1 MSILIGMHIASELKR
16 DENVRR
22 VIAYI
27 DDDGVEQ
34 LRLYPI
40 VAPEGA
46 ERPFVVYKNEGV
58 VGEYTKD
65 GGCGDTVVVHLRCV
79 AEEYYDAVVL
89 ADRVRKALEGK
100 KRSYEGAFA
109 VKDCNLVGSDE
120 AWLSE
125 VDAYEVDVRLEFE
138 TV

>member
-1 MSILIGMHIASELKR
+1 MSLLIGMHIASELKR
-16 DENVRR
+16 SESVRR
-22 VIAYI
+22 MIGYK
-27 DDDGVEQ
+27 DGDGVEQ

-46 ERPFVVYKNEGV
+46 ERPFVVYNNEGV

-79 AEEYYDAVVL
+79 AEEYYDAVTL
-89 ADRVRKALEGK
+89 AQRVRNCLEGVIAD
-100 KRSYEGAFA
+100 YELFA

-120 AWLSE
+120 AWLQE
-125 VDAYEVDVRLEFE
+125 VDAYEVDVKLEFV

>member
-1 MSILIGMHIASELKR
+1 MSLLIGMHIASELKR
-16 DENVRR
+16 SASVQRMIGYRDG
-22 VIAYI
+22 
-27 DDDGVEQ
+27 DGVEQ

-46 ERPFVVYKNEGV
+46 ERPFVVYNNEGV

-79 AEEYYDAVVL
+79 AEEYYDAVTL
-89 ADRVRKALEGK
+89 AQRVRNCLEGVIAD
-100 KRSYEGAFA
+100 YELFA

-120 AWLSE
+120 DWLQE
-125 VDAYEVDVRLEFE
+125 VDAYEVDVKLEFV

>member
-1 MSILIGMHIASELKR
+1 MSLLIGMHIASELKSC
-16 DENVRR
+16 ENVRR
-22 VIAYI
+22 MIGYI

-46 ERPFVVYKNEGV
+46 ERPFVVYKNDGV

-79 AEEYYDAVVL
+79 AEEYYDAVTL
-89 ADRVRKALEGK
+89 AQRVKDSLEGVTED
-100 KRSYEGAFA
+100 YELFT

-120 AWLSE
+120 AWLQE
-125 VDAYEVDVRLEFE
+125 VDAYEVDVKLEFV